1 MDYVKKYS
9 NYGLNQKM
17 HLWDVVCKK
26 KKKKK
31 KRKEKK
37 DVDSI
42 ESQRENVSKVFF
54 KNRFMVNK

>member
-31 KRKEKK
+31 